1 MRNKLNLLLSNL
13 ESDEANSD
21 DQEDEDEGLHRNT
34 KRMTYRY
41 GKRMNYRY
49 GKRAAMPYRFGKRNP
64 ESSGLNAQEVIEF
77 LKLNQNNDNKRLSYR
92 YGK

>member
-1 MRNKLNLLLSNL
+1 MNFLLEHL
-13 ESDEANSD
+13 ESDEDINNDADISD
-21 DQEDEDEGLHRNT
+21 EENGLHRSP

-49 GKRAAMPYRFGKRNP
+49 GKRAAMPYRFGKRNSDLDGSNQDIM
-64 ESSGLNAQEVIEF
+64 EI
-77 LKLNQNNDNKRLSYR
+77 LKANNMNKRLSYR